1 MARVTWRGVTLDERT
16 AAMMQEVA
24 DNTPKDLYV
33 QPTQG
38 SYNTSVSAS
47 AGTHAGGGAIDL
59 AAKNLTSKQ
68 RNILVREM
76 RRVGFAAWLRTPAQS
91 NWPYHVHAIAMG
103 CKDASDGAKAQMVA
117 YRQNRNGLAS
127 GGPDDGPRQFVDV
140 TWESYKAGG
149 VTIPNDKQEGD
160 MAISKADADLIA
172 KRIWLSD
179 IITSPA
185 GKEASNPTWKAGS
198 YMREF
203 ALVLRSIDE
212 RLARLEGR
220 E

>member
-1 MARVTWRGVTLDERT
+1 LDDRT
-16 AAMMQEVA
+16 AKMMAEVA
-24 DNTPKDLYV
+24 KNTPDNLYV
-33 QPTQG
+33 KPTQG

-59 AAKNLTSKQ
+59 AAKDLTSKQ
-68 RNILVREM
+68 RKTLVYEM

-91 NWPYHVHAIAMG
+91 NWPYHVHAIAIG
-103 CKDASDGAKAQMVA
+103 CKDLSDGAKAQVVA
-117 YRQNRNGLAS
+117 YKQNRNGLAS
-127 GGPDDGPRQFVDV
+127 GGPDDGPRDFVDV
-140 TWESYKAGG
+140 TWEKY
-149 VTIPNDKQEGD
+149 NNQEED

-185 GKEASNPTWKAGS
+185 GKESTNPTWKAGS

-203 ALVLRSIDE
+203 ALTLRSIDE
-212 RLARLEGR
+212 RLSRLE
-220 E
+220 EKQ